1 MVTPYH
7 EGVTLAPMG
16 AEPGVMPVEAA
27 RAVGGVEGL
36 LHLWEHG
43 GKGRRDGGNN

>member
-1 MVTPYH
+1 
-7 EGVTLAPMG
+7 MG
-16 AEPGVMPVEAA
+16 AEPGVVPVKAA

-43 GKGRRDGGNN
+43 GEGRRDRGAN